1 METIFVREQ
10 DKVAE
15 KIRRLE
21 RDNKDLK
28 GEIGILKLRLAALE
42 AQGNERKP
50 SSEPTGSKTA
60 VRKGK
65 KAVTPAV

>member
-1 METIFVREQ
+1 MGTIFVREQ

-21 RDNKDLK
+21 RDNKDLQ
-28 GEIGILKLRLAALE
+28 GEINILKLRLAALE
-42 AQGNERKP
+42 NERKP
-50 SSEPTGSKTA
+50 LSEPTGSKTA

-65 KAVTPAV
+65 KAVAPAV